1 MTWMQKL
8 AIAVLRF
15 LINILCRVD
24 AEQLRKVPMQ
34 GPLILVANHV
44 NFLDVPV
51 LFVYL
56 QPRRVTAFAKIET
69 WDNPILGFLFTLFD
83 AIPIRR
89 GEADTAAFRR
99 ALAELEA
106 GHILAIAPEGT
117 RSRSGRLQRGRPGA
131 VMLALRTGAP
141 LLPVAYYG
149 GENFCR
155 NLSRLRRT
163 DFHIVVGQPFYL
175 QDNGEKVTRRVRW
188 QMTDEVMHQ
197 LAALLP
203 PAYRGYYS
211 DLSAATERYLRFP
224 PGSESNVHRAF
235 AATVQAN
242 ESPQGALTGAKKDVL
257 FR

>member
-8 AIAVLRF
+8 VIAILRV

-24 AEQLRKVPMQ
+24 AEQLKKVPMH

-44 NFLDVPV
+44 NFLDVPL

-69 WDNPILGFLFTLFD
+69 WENPILGFLFTLFD

-89 GEADTAAFRR
+89 GEADTTAFRR

-117 RSRSGRLQRGRPGA
+117 RSRNGRLQRGRPGA

-149 GENFCR
+149 GENFYR

-163 DFHIVVGQPFYL
+163 DFHIVVGEPFYVEAH
-175 QDNGEKVTRRVRW
+175 GMKVTREVRW
-188 QMTDEVMHQ
+188 QITDEVMYQ

-224 PGSESNVHRAF
+224 PNSESNLRRAF
-235 AATVQAN
+235 AATATAS
-242 ESPQGALTGAKKDVL
+242 ESLQGAPVGA
-257 FR
+257 RQG

>member
-8 AIAVLRF
+8 ALAILRV

-24 AEQLRKVPMQ
+24 AEQLKKVPMH

-83 AIPIRR
+83 AIPLHR
-89 GEADTAAFRR
+89 GEADAVAFRR

-106 GHILAIAPEGT
+106 GRILAIAPEGT
-117 RSRSGRLQRGRPGA
+117 RSRTGCLQRGRPGA
-131 VMLALRTGAP
+131 VMLAVRTGAP
-141 LLPVAYYG
+141 LLPVVYYG
-149 GENFCR
+149 GENFFQ
-155 NLSRLRRT
+155 NLSHLRRT
-163 DFHIVVGQPFYL
+163 DFHIVVGQPFYI
-175 QDNGEKVTRRVRW
+175 QANGVKITREVRW
-188 QMTDEVMHQ
+188 QITDEVMYQ

-203 PAYRGYYS
+203 PTYRGYYS
-211 DLSAATERYLRFP
+211 DLSAATEKYLRFP
-224 PGSESNVHRAF
+224 PGSESNLRRAL
-235 AATVQAN
+235 AATTAN
-242 ESPQGALTGAKKDVL
+242 RSS
-257 FR
+257 

>member
-1 MTWMQKL
+1 MTLVQKIVL
-8 AIAVLRF
+8 LVLRG

-24 AEQLRKVPMQ
+24 AEQLKKVPAH

-44 NFLDVPV
+44 NFLDVPL

-83 AIPIRR
+83 AIPLHR
-89 GEADTAAFRR
+89 GEADTVAFRR

-117 RSRSGRLQRGRPGA
+117 RSRHGRLQRGRPGA

-141 LLPVAYYG
+141 LLPVVYYG
-149 GENFCR
+149 GENFYR
-155 NLSRLRRT
+155 NLSRLQRT
-163 DFHIVVGQPFYL
+163 DFHIVVGQPFYI
-175 QDNGEKVTRRVRW
+175 QANEVKITREVRW
-188 QMTDEVMHQ
+188 QITDEVMYQ

-211 DLSAATERYLRFP
+211 DLSAATETYLRFP
-224 PGSESNVHRAF
+224 PGSESNLRRAL
-235 AATVQAN
+235 ADTTTM
-242 ESPQGALTGAKKDVL
+242 P
-257 FR
+257 

>member
-1 MTWMQKL
+1 MTWTQKL
-8 AIAVLRF
+8 VLAILRV

-24 AEQLRKVPMQ
+24 AEQLQKVPMH
-34 GPLILVANHV
+34 GPLILVANHI
-44 NFLDVPV
+44 NFLDVPL

-106 GHILAIAPEGT
+106 GHILAVAPEGT
-117 RSRSGRLQRGRPGA
+117 RSRTGRLQRGRPGA

-141 LLPVAYYG
+141 LLPVVYYG
-149 GENFCR
+149 GENFSR

-163 DFHIVVGQPFYL
+163 DFHIVVGQPFYV
-175 QDNGEKVTRRVRW
+175 DAHGVKVTREVRW
-188 QMTDEVMHQ
+188 QMTDEVMYQ

-211 DLSAATERYLRFP
+211 NLSAATEQYLRFSP
-224 PGSESNVHRAF
+224 DSESNLRRAL
-235 AATVQAN
+235 AATAMAN
-242 ESPQGALTGAKKDVL
+242 ELPSDHP
-257 FR
+257 